1 MRALRLARKSGW
13 TQLIELATKTIA
25 EGELDK
31 VVLARATDLHFASPV
46 NAAAMMAASRR
57 LNLNCYHFYMAFDG
71 ENAFLGSSPERLW
84 RRRDKALRTE
94 ALAGTVANHPDDK
107 QAQQLGE
114 WLMADDKNQREN
126 MLVVE
131 DICQRLQADTQTLD
145 VLPPQVLRLR
155 KVTAY
160 PLEHPLECYGYRIE
174 EHDKPG
180 ALNAQALKAA
190 GVPPGP
196 LFQALKAGKTIM
208 LEDGRQINGADYL
221 AAPVPGKALAIFG
234 DTGPCDAALDLAK
247 GVDVM
252 VHEATLDITMEAK
265 ANSRGHSSTRQA
277 ATLAR
282 EAGVGKLIITHV
294 SSRYDD
300 KGCQHLLRECRSI
313 FPATELAND
322 FTVFNV

>member
-1 MRALRLARKSGW
+1 MKRDELMELIFLGTSAGVPTRTRNVTAILLNLQHPTQSGLWLFDCGEGTQHQLLHTAFNPGKLDKIFISHLHGDHLFGLPGLLCSRSMSGIIQPLTIYGPQGIREFVETALRISGSW
-13 TQLIELATKTIA
+13 TDYPLEIVEIGA
-25 EGELDK
+25 GEILD
-31 VVLARATDLHFASPV
+31 
-46 NAAAMMAASRR
+46 
-57 LNLNCYHFYMAFDG
+57 DG
-71 ENAFLGSSPERLW
+71 
-84 RRRDKALRTE
+84 
-94 ALAGTVANHPDDK
+94 
-107 QAQQLGE
+107 
-114 WLMADDKNQREN
+114 
-126 MLVVE
+126 
-131 DICQRLQADTQTLD
+131 
-145 VLPPQVLRLR
+145 LR

-196 LFQALKAGKTIM
+196 LFQELKAGKTIT

-265 ANSRGHSSTRQA
+265 ANSR
-277 ATLAR
+277 
-282 EAGVGKLIITHV
+282 V
-294 SSRYDD
+294 
-300 KGCQHLLRECRSI
+300 
-313 FPATELAND
+313 
-322 FTVFNV
+322 

>member
-1 MRALRLARKSGW
+1 MELIFLGTSAGVPTRTRNVTAILLNLQNPTQSGLWLFDCGEGTQHQLLHTAFNPGKLDKIFISHLHGDHLFGLPGLLCSRSMSGIIQPLTIYGPQGIREFVETALRISGSW
-13 TQLIELATKTIA
+13 TDYPLEIVEIGA
-25 EGELDK
+25 GEILD
-31 VVLARATDLHFASPV
+31 
-46 NAAAMMAASRR
+46 
-57 LNLNCYHFYMAFDG
+57 DG
-71 ENAFLGSSPERLW
+71 
-84 RRRDKALRTE
+84 
-94 ALAGTVANHPDDK
+94 
-107 QAQQLGE
+107 
-114 WLMADDKNQREN
+114 
-126 MLVVE
+126 
-131 DICQRLQADTQTLD
+131 
-145 VLPPQVLRLR
+145 LR

-196 LFQALKAGKTIM
+196 LFQELKAGKTIT

-313 FPATELAND
+313 FLATELAND

>member
-1 MRALRLARKSGW
+1 MNAVVSQRALREIYLRAFEIAVKEADPWSVMAAYNKVNGYYA
-13 TQLIELATKTIA
+13 TQNKELLQTVLRD
-25 EGELDK
+25 EWGYRGL
-31 VVLARATDLHFASPV
+31 VVSDWSNADDGVAQMRAGTDLIMP
-46 NAAAMMAASRR
+46 
-57 LNLNCYHFYMAFDG
+57 G
-71 ENAFLGSSPERLW
+71 FLI
-84 RRRDKALRTE
+84 D
-94 ALAGTVANHPDDK
+94 
-107 QAQQLGE
+107 
-114 WLMADDKNQREN
+114 
-126 MLVVE
+126 
-131 DICQRLQADTQTLD
+131 
-145 VLPPQVLRLR
+145 
-155 KVTAY
+155 Y
-160 PLEHPLECYGYRIE
+160 PMEHPLECYGYRIE

-196 LFQALKAGKTIM
+196 LFQELKAGKTIM
-208 LEDGRQINGADYL
+208 LDDGRQINGADYL

-234 DTGPCDAALDLAK
+234 DTGPCDAALELAR

-252 VHEATLDITMEAK
+252 VHEATLDMAMEAK

-277 ATLAR
+277 AALAR

-322 FTVFNV
+322 FAVFSI

>member
-1 MRALRLARKSGW
+1 MELIFLGTSAGVPTRTRNVTAILLNLQHPTQSGLWLFDCGEGTQHQLLHTAFNPGKLDKIFISHLHGDHLFGLPGLLCSRSMSGIIQPLTIYGPHGIREFVETALRISGSW
-13 TQLIELATKTIA
+13 TDYPLEIVEIGA
-25 EGELDK
+25 GEI
-31 VVLARATDLHFASPV
+31 
-46 NAAAMMAASRR
+46 
-57 LNLNCYHFYMAFDG
+57 FDDG
-71 ENAFLGSSPERLW
+71 
-84 RRRDKALRTE
+84 
-94 ALAGTVANHPDDK
+94 
-107 QAQQLGE
+107 
-114 WLMADDKNQREN
+114 
-126 MLVVE
+126 
-131 DICQRLQADTQTLD
+131 
-145 VLPPQVLRLR
+145 LR

-196 LFQALKAGKTIM
+196 LFQALKAGKTIT

-234 DTGPCDAALDLAK
+234 DTGPCNAALDLAK

-265 ANSRGHSSTRQA
+265 ANSRGHSSTRQVM
-277 ATLAR
+277 TLAR

-313 FPATELAND
+313 FPVTELAND

>member
-1 MRALRLARKSGW
+1 MELIFLGTSAGVPTRTRNVTAILLNLQNPTQSGLWLFDCGEGTQHQLLHTAFNPGKLDKIFISHLHGDHLFGLPGLLCSRSMSGIIQPLTIYGPQGIREFVETALRISGSW
-13 TQLIELATKTIA
+13 TDYPLEIVEIGA
-25 EGELDK
+25 GEILD
-31 VVLARATDLHFASPV
+31 
-46 NAAAMMAASRR
+46 
-57 LNLNCYHFYMAFDG
+57 DG
-71 ENAFLGSSPERLW
+71 
-84 RRRDKALRTE
+84 
-94 ALAGTVANHPDDK
+94 
-107 QAQQLGE
+107 
-114 WLMADDKNQREN
+114 
-126 MLVVE
+126 
-131 DICQRLQADTQTLD
+131 
-145 VLPPQVLRLR
+145 LR

-196 LFQALKAGKTIM
+196 LFQELKAGKTIT

>member
-1 MRALRLARKSGW
+1 MELIFLDTSAGVPTRTRNVTAILLNLQYPTQSGLWLFDCGEGTQHQLLHTAFNPGKLDKIFISHLHGDHLFGLPGLLCSRSMSGIIQPLTIYGPQGIREFVETALRISGSW
-13 TQLIELATKTIA
+13 TDYPLEIVEIGA
-25 EGELDK
+25 GEILD
-31 VVLARATDLHFASPV
+31 
-46 NAAAMMAASRR
+46 
-57 LNLNCYHFYMAFDG
+57 DG
-71 ENAFLGSSPERLW
+71 
-84 RRRDKALRTE
+84 
-94 ALAGTVANHPDDK
+94 
-107 QAQQLGE
+107 
-114 WLMADDKNQREN
+114 
-126 MLVVE
+126 
-131 DICQRLQADTQTLD
+131 
-145 VLPPQVLRLR
+145 LR

-196 LFQALKAGKTIM
+196 LFQELKAGKTIT

>member
-1 MRALRLARKSGW
+1 MELIFLDTSAGVPTRTRNVTAILLNLQYPTQSGLWLFDCGEGTQHQLLHTAFNPRKLDKIFISHLHGDHLFGLPGLLCSRSMSGIIQPLTIYGPQGIREFVETALRISGSW
-13 TQLIELATKTIA
+13 TDYPLEIVEIGA
-25 EGELDK
+25 GEILD
-31 VVLARATDLHFASPV
+31 
-46 NAAAMMAASRR
+46 
-57 LNLNCYHFYMAFDG
+57 DG
-71 ENAFLGSSPERLW
+71 
-84 RRRDKALRTE
+84 
-94 ALAGTVANHPDDK
+94 
-107 QAQQLGE
+107 
-114 WLMADDKNQREN
+114 
-126 MLVVE
+126 
-131 DICQRLQADTQTLD
+131 
-145 VLPPQVLRLR
+145 LR

-196 LFQALKAGKTIM
+196 LFQELKAGKTIT